1 MGEEFIGRQE
11 HEEYVKRMEQ
21 EHKGINARIKDLEA
35 SVEKIVDLTIA
46 VNNMANSI
54 EAMVKEQKRQGKQ
67 IEAIESRDGE
77 RWRSVSGYVI
87 TAIIGIVIGFVFK
100 QLGM

>member
-54 EAMVKEQKRQGKQ
+54 EAMVKEQKRQGEQ
-67 IEAIESRDGE
+67 IKAIESRDGE

>member
-1 MGEEFIGRQE
+1 MGEDFIGRQE
-11 HEEYVKRMEQ
+11 HDEFVKRMEQ

-35 SVEKIVDLTIA
+35 SADKIVDLTIA

-54 EAMVKEQKRQGKQ
+54 EAMVKEQKKQGEQ
-67 IEAIESRDGE
+67 IKAIESRDGE

>member
-1 MGEEFIGRQE
+1 MGEDFIGRQE

-54 EAMVKEQKRQGKQ
+54 EAMVKEQKRQGEQ
-67 IEAIESRDGE
+67 IKAIESRDGE

>member
-54 EAMVKEQKRQGKQ
+54 EAMVKEQKRQGEQ
-67 IEAIESRDGE
+67 IKSIESRDGE

>member
-54 EAMVKEQKRQGKQ
+54 EAMVKEQKRQGEQ
-67 IEAIESRDGE
+67 IKLIESRDGE

>member
-1 MGEEFIGRQE
+1 MGEDFIERQE
-11 HEEYVKRMEQ
+11 HDEFVKRMEQ

-54 EAMVKEQKRQGKQ
+54 EAMVKEQKKQGEQ
-67 IEAIESRDGE
+67 IKAIESRDGE

>member
-1 MGEEFIGRQE
+1 MGEDFIGRQE

-35 SVEKIVDLTIA
+35 SVKEIVDLTIA

-54 EAMVKEQKRQGKQ
+54 EAMVKEQKKQGEH
-67 IEAIESRDGE
+67 IEALESRDGE
-77 RWRSVSGYVI
+77 RWRTVTGYVI

-100 QLGM
+100 QMGM

>member
-54 EAMVKEQKRQGKQ
+54 EAMVKEQKRQGEQ

-77 RWRSVSGYVI
+77 RWRSVSSYVI

>member
-1 MGEEFIGRQE
+1 MGEDFIGRQE
-11 HEEYVKRMEQ
+11 HDEFVKRMEQ

-54 EAMVKEQKRQGKQ
+54 EAMVKEQKRQGEQ

-77 RWRSVSGYVI
+77 RWRSVSGYVV

>member
-1 MGEEFIGRQE
+1 MGEDFIGRQE
-11 HEEYVKRMEQ
+11 HDEFVKRMEQ

-54 EAMVKEQKRQGKQ
+54 EAMVKEQKKQGEQ
-67 IEAIESRDGE
+67 IKAIESRDGE

>member
-54 EAMVKEQKRQGKQ
+54 EAMVKEQKRQGEQ

>member
-1 MGEEFIGRQE
+1 MGEDFIGRQE

-46 VNNMANSI
+46 VNNMAHSI
-54 EAMVKEQKRQGKQ
+54 EAMVKEQKRQGEQ
-67 IEAIESRDGE
+67 IKAIESRDGE
-77 RWRSVSGYVI
+77 RWRSVTGYVI
-87 TAIIGIVIGFVFK
+87 TAVIGIVIGFVFK

>member
-1 MGEEFIGRQE
+1 MGEDFIGRQE
-11 HEEYVKRMEQ
+11 HDEFVKRMEQ

-54 EAMVKEQKRQGKQ
+54 EAMVKEQKRQGEQ
-67 IEAIESRDGE
+67 IKAIESRDGE